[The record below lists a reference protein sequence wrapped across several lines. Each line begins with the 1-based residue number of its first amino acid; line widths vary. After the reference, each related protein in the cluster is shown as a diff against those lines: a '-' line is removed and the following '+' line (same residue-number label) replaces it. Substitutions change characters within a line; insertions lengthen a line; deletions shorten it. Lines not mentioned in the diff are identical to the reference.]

1 MYPATGNK
9 NPCENF
15 HALTVLGTTR
25 VQRSKRRFREVTARI
40 IYQPIRHESALLAV
54 ISYKSGCF
62 PVKY

>member
-25 VQRSKRRFREVTARI
+25 VLRSYQRLREVTARI
-40 IYQPIRHESALLAV
+40 FYQPIRHESALSAV
-54 ISYKSGCF
+54 ISYKSGSF
-62 PVKY
+62 PV